1 MIWRGKLMFFKVFSS
16 FRLPFFKKL
25 LKRRVPQ
32 LFSDSIDFLK
42 NKYGKFEVTSEDVYA
57 NIIVSLLIVSI
68 ILLFLSINFV
78 KDIMISFMITLFSVI
93 CIYISIYYEII
104 GEYDQDNFLI
114 HIYKFMVFRDIML
127 IYKSTNSIFEAVN
140 FVASESYP
148 IISANFEVILK
159 NIINGLDPEDFS
171 SEEAFLKPIT
181 LLLNEMLVNVKNAD
195 KIKGYMSTKDLLNL
209 YEKVFSKIEAY
220 CLFLLFIGML
230 LPLSLMFTIPYL
242 SKFSPIN
249 VVMPLFILL
258 QIVSLTVMSRIVSS
272 NIYITL
278 GGKSHEKL

>member
-1 MIWRGKLMFFKVFSS
+1 MFFKVFSS

-25 LKRRVPQ
+25 LKKCVPQ

-42 NKYGKFEVTSEDVYA
+42 NKYGKIEVTSEDVYA
-57 NIIVSLLIVSI
+57 NIIVSLLIISI
-68 ILLFLSINFV
+68 VVLFLSINFV

-171 SEEAFLKPIT
+171 SEEAYLKPIT

-195 KIKGYMSTKDLLNL
+195 KSKGYMSTKDLLNL

-249 VVMPLFILL
+249 VVIPLFILL

>member
-1 MIWRGKLMFFKVFSS
+1 MFFKVFSS

-114 HIYKFMVFRDIML
+114 HIYKFMVFRDVML

-140 FVASESYP
+140 FVASGSYP
-148 IISANFEVILK
+148 IISDNFEVILK

>member
-1 MIWRGKLMFFKVFSS
+1 MFFKVFSS

-114 HIYKFMVFRDIML
+114 HIYKFMIFRDVML

-140 FVASESYP
+140 FVASGSYP
-148 IISANFEVILK
+148 IISDNFEVILK

>member
-1 MIWRGKLMFFKVFSS
+1 MFFKVFSS

-42 NKYGKFEVTSEDVYA
+42 NKYGKFEVASEDVYA

-114 HIYKFMVFRDIML
+114 HIYKFMVFRDVML

-140 FVASESYP
+140 FVASGSYP
-148 IISANFEVILK
+148 IISDNFEVILK

-171 SEEAFLKPIT
+171 SEEAYLKPIT

-249 VVMPLFILL
+249 VVMPLLILL

>member
-1 MIWRGKLMFFKVFSS
+1 MFFKVFSS
-16 FRLPFFKKL
+16 FRLSFFKKL

-114 HIYKFMVFRDIML
+114 HIYKFMIFRDVML

-140 FVASESYP
+140 FVASGSYP

>member
-1 MIWRGKLMFFKVFSS
+1 MFFKVFSS

-114 HIYKFMVFRDIML
+114 HIYKFMIFRDVML

-140 FVASESYP
+140 FVASGSYP